1 MGGQPVSRRGHEKL
15 LFFQQSTTA
24 PSENVFRFFHDRV
37 ESAVSKRVRFSFHH
51 SLVFVKNNRMGL
63 NWREKSRDSS
73 CEKIGVKAHRLSTSA
88 ESTTKIESRGPTV
101 RGERWK

>member
-1 MGGQPVSRRGHEKL
+1 
-15 LFFQQSTTA
+15 
-24 PSENVFRFFHDRV
+24 
-37 ESAVSKRVRFSFHH
+37 
-51 SLVFVKNNRMGL
+51 VFVKNNRMGL